1 VPVSEELR
9 LRADDLSWRD
19 VEGDIVILDERTWNY
34 VHLNATAS
42 VLWRSLADAA
52 SEAQLVEGLTTAFPV
67 SAEDAASDVAAFLE
81 DLRARDYLAS

>member
-1 VPVSEELR
+1 MSEVLR

-42 VLWRSLADAA
+42 VLWRALADTA
-52 SEAQLVEGLTTAFPV
+52 SEPELVEGLTTAFPV
-67 SAEDAASDVAAFLE
+67 SPEVAASDVAAFLA